1 MTTTVKIHVGGNYV
15 TEVKINGTDGG
26 KVGPN
31 AEKSFSLP
39 HNSGGASTFE
49 LTERTATGEE
59 IEIAEGL
66 ALLAKQR
73 AADEAKAAAKADK
86 T

>member
-1 MTTTVKIHVGGNYV
+1 MTTTIKIHVGGNFV
-15 TEVKINGTDGG
+15 TEVKINGADGG
-26 KVGPN
+26 TVGPN
-31 AEKSFSLP
+31 GEKSFTLP

-49 LTERTATGEE
+49 LIERTATGEE
-59 IEIAEGL
+59 IEVAEGL

-73 AADEAKAAAKADK
+73 AADAAKAAK